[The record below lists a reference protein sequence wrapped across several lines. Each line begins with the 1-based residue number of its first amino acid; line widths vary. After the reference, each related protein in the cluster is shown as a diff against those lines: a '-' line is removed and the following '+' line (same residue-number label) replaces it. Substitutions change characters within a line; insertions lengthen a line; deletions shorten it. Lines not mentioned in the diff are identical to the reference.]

1 MAAKDEDGNEF
12 AIRTIFAVAAR
23 ESGRGVLETELRV
36 AKAMKPG
43 GKLSHPNVQT
53 VYEVVVLPRRV
64 HFVMPRYMC
73 DLFVVIATRVH
84 DTGKGLPEAT
94 ARYCES
100 VAAAV

>member
-12 AIRTIFAVAAR
+12 AIRTTFAVAAR
-23 ESGRGVLETELRV
+23 EGRPGVWETELRL

-43 GKLSHPNVQT
+43 GKLSHPNVQKI
-53 VYEVVVLPRRV
+53 YEVVVLPRRV

-73 DLFVVIATRVH
+73 DLFDVILKRCK
-84 DTGKGLPEAT
+84 DTIRGLPEAT

-100 VAAAV
+100 VAPVV